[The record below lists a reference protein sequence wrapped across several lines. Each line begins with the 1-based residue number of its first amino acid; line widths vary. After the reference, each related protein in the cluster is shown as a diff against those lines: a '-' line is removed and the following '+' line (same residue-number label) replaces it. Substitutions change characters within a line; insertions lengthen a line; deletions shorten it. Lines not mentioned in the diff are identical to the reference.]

1 MGRFGWRALL
11 RNRTALTGTVITSF
25 VLLAIVIGAELMPY
39 SATDMDFINILAP
52 PSLEHPFGTD
62 SFGRDVLTRALF
74 GGRISFLVSGA
85 GIALGGTIGVTT
97 GLLAAWYGGASDTV
111 LMRIVDLLFAFPSF
125 VLALFLMVVLGFG
138 VPNVMIAI
146 ALVYFPLFA
155 RLTRNTALL
164 VKEEPYVQAARLMGQ
179 PTRRILFLEILPNI
193 GAPILVQASV
203 GVAFGVEIEVGVS
216 FLGLGV
222 QPPTPS
228 LGVIMADGR
237 EYFQRSPWV
246 LTLSGLFI
254 SIALLG
260 LNLLGDGIRDLT
272 RSAPALTPGPPLV
285 EIRDLRVSFRVSDG
299 EVEAV
304 RGIDLDI
311 RGGEVLGVIGESG
324 SGKTVSMTALL
335 RLLPDN
341 VRVTAEALTFA
352 GEPVLVPSP
361 TEFRAWRGRRLAMIF
376 QKPAGAFNPAKTI
389 GWHLARIAE
398 RRVEIGR
405 AEKSDP
411 GEAIRWLGEVGIP
424 KPE

>member
-1 MGRFGWRALL
+1 
-11 RNRTALTGTVITSF
+11 
-25 VLLAIVIGAELMPY
+25 
-39 SATDMDFINILAP
+39 MDFINILAP

-62 SFGRDVLTRALF
+62 SFGRDVLTRVLF

-179 PTRRILFLEILPNI
+179 PTPRILFLEILPNI

-203 GVAFGVEIEVGVS
+203 DVAFGVVIEAGLS

-272 RSAPALTPGPPLV
+272 DPR
-285 EIRDLRVSFRVSDG
+285 LR
-299 EVEAV
+299 E
-304 RGIDLDI
+304 
-311 RGGEVLGVIGESG
+311 
-324 SGKTVSMTALL
+324 
-335 RLLPDN
+335 
-341 VRVTAEALTFA
+341 
-352 GEPVLVPSP
+352 
-361 TEFRAWRGRRLAMIF
+361 RLA
-376 QKPAGAFNPAKTI
+376 T
-389 GWHLARIAE
+389 
-398 RRVEIGR
+398 
-405 AEKSDP
+405 
-411 GEAIRWLGEVGIP
+411 
-424 KPE
+424 